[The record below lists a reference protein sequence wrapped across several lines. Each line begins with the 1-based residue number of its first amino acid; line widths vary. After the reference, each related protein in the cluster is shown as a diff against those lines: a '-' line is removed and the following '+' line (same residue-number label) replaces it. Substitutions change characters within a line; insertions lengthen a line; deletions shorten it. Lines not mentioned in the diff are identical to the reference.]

1 MVLYHRTETSCADLV
16 RLTFANVETR
26 HQTIWNSV
34 ARLQCHHELPFGA
47 VYPARVVGRLQLD
60 HAGVLR
66 HSLYVGV
73 VRHSLYKRC

>member
-1 MVLYHRTETSCADLV
+1 MLMLKHAIKRSGTVLQDFIV
-16 RLTFANVETR
+16 VMNF
-26 HQTIWNSV
+26 Q
-34 ARLQCHHELPFGA
+34 LPFGA

-66 HSLYVGV
+66 HSLYVDVVRHSLYALGV